1 MNEEIYNSLRN
12 SLNVRSGIL
21 QPYVESED
29 LFQIIWPG
37 NIEFIVRGNER
48 YGWFYVERNH
58 QEVSAVFHYRKIPGL
73 RDIGIMQNLIDEA
86 ETGKYNKKTTLS
98 ERIQD
103 VIEQRQLT
111 SFMNNTKWREMLDE
125 IIKIPDLTIRYK
137 SLFDKTEPESSW
149 KIAEDEYLSYMKLS
163 EIEWFKIDDMTR
175 QFYREGLL
183 LDPLIT
189 EENIKDK
196 IEGILQ
202 KHSIY
207 YEYEE
212 DTGVFTVFGYK

>member
-21 QPYVESED
+21 QPNVESED

-37 NIEFIVRGNER
+37 NIAFIVRGNER

-58 QEVSAVFHYRKIPGL
+58 QEVSSVFHYRKIPGL

-86 ETGKYNKKTTLS
+86 ETGKYNKKKTLS

-149 KIAEDEYLSYMKLS
+149 EIAEDEYLSYMKLS

-189 EENIKDK
+189 EENIRDK

>member
-21 QPYVESED
+21 QPNVESED

-37 NIEFIVRGNER
+37 NIAFIVRGNER

-58 QEVSAVFHYRKIPGL
+58 QEVSSVFHYRKIPGL
-73 RDIGIMQNLIDEA
+73 RDIGLMQNLIDEA
-86 ETGKYNKKTTLS
+86 ETGKYNKKKTLS

-137 SLFDKTEPESSW
+137 SLFDKTEPESS
-149 KIAEDEYLSYMKLS
+149 
-163 EIEWFKIDDMTR
+163 
-175 QFYREGLL
+175 
-183 LDPLIT
+183 
-189 EENIKDK
+189 
-196 IEGILQ
+196 
-202 KHSIY
+202 
-207 YEYEE
+207 
-212 DTGVFTVFGYK
+212 